1 MQKEGG
7 PALLSYPD
15 AHDERLQEEDVIT
28 EAVLAAREQ
37 GRARS
42 GDPRPVPGTR
52 KSRHRKEE
60 LFRKMEITRER
71 PHDKGGKKDPHKR
84 DTIRGKEEV
93 STNTSLEDNQF

>member
-15 AHDERLQEEDVIT
+15 AHEERLQEEDAIT
-28 EAVLAAREQ
+28 ESVLAAREQ

-42 GDPRPVPGTR
+42 GDPRPIPGTS
-52 KSRHRKEE
+52 KSNHRKEE

-71 PHDKGGKKDPHKR
+71 PHDKGDKKDPHRR
-84 DTIRGKEEV
+84 DTIRGKEEANTD
-93 STNTSLEDNQF
+93 TNFENNQI